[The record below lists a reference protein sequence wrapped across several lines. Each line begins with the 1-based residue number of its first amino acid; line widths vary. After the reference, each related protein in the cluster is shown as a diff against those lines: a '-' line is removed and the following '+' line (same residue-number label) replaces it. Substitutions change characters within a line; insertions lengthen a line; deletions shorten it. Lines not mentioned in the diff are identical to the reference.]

1 MSRTTK
7 QIIAVVLTV
16 AILAIMWWG
25 SYAPMR
31 KAEMFISTLQGLQS
45 TPASSLQDLENRL
58 SAPLDAPSPI
68 GQEELVRNMANNI
81 LSFVQRSNDASTTA
95 DLIAFLHGYYDP
107 ILTSG
112 KGMSFGQDLYL
123 MGATEE
129 AAFVRTGNPQYL
141 MDAQKYYET
150 AVQLGPNRPQAL
162 YGLFDVYRFE
172 GNVQGAVSIAQ
183 KITTLWPTDTNIQQ
197 GLAAFMAQVQQ
208 QEKLQQGQKVGK

>member
-1 MSRTTK
+1 MSRNTK
-7 QIIAVVLTV
+7 QVIAVILTV
-16 AILAIMWWG
+16 AILAVAWWG

-95 DLIAFLHGYYDP
+95 ALITFLHGYFDP
-107 ILTSG
+107 IIANG

-123 MGATEE
+123 MGAIEE

-141 MDAQKYYET
+141 ADAQKYYET

-162 YGLFDVYRFE
+162 YGLFDIYRFE
-172 GNVQGAVSIAQ
+172 GNVQGAIGIAQ

-208 QEKLQQGQKVGK
+208 QEKLNANTKK